1 MRLAITGQATGAIAR
16 LFEYGEV
23 SDAQRIWDICIC
35 RRHDSVCF
43 GDIVGS
49 RLDTKLRRNRQV
61 RIVGFNLDDYEPVAS
76 RLDRFLKAHPDAR
89 VITDLVHYLADVA
102 VFKCELWLNDEIIS
116 TGWAEEVRGQGN
128 VNKTSHL
135 ENCETG
141 AVGRALANAGLSGS
155 DFTKRPSRE
164 EMQKVVRYEGDMK
177 ITESAN
183 APSEKQLWKY
193 KSELKK
199 AGLLPPLNI
208 ATMSKYEI
216 SKAIEALVN
225 GEVPAE
231 PVEAEEP
238 F

>member
-1 MRLAITGQATGAIAR
+1 MA
-16 LFEYGEV
+16 
-23 SDAQRIWDICIC
+23 
-35 RRHDSVCF
+35 
-43 GDIVGS
+43 
-49 RLDTKLRRNRQV
+49 
-61 RIVGFNLDDYEPVAS
+61 FNLDDYEPVAS

-102 VFKCELWLNDEIIS
+102 VFKCELWLNDEIIA

-128 VNKTSHL
+128 VNKTSHV

-208 ATMSKYEI
+208 ASMSKYEV